1 MYTPGTIG
9 RMISPLFYVQSN
21 LYITVTVIYR
31 VTAVQR
37 FPLNSIV
44 KLKAT
49 WLTRVSRFRVN
60 SFLRVTIC
68 PVSGCIGRI
77 EERFDVETVLL
88 YKTAAQYRV
97 KQRLSTS
104 FKCFNQGTMTKV
116 KNNVVQLCYSY
127 SDY

>member
-37 FPLNSIV
+37 FPLNSIA

-77 EERFDVETVLL
+77 EEIFDVERCL
-88 YKTAAQYRV
+88 
-97 KQRLSTS
+97 
-104 FKCFNQGTMTKV
+104 GI
-116 KNNVVQLCYSY
+116 
-127 SDY
+127 